1 MPVQQ
6 SPRWETVVLEDA
18 TLIRRLEELE
28 EQSAGERVREAVQ
41 QLEKA
46 GIIDE
51 KGRRVS
57 QDLPPDMREGS
68 TCEL

>member
-6 SPRWETVVLEDA
+6 SPAWDTVIPQDA
-18 TLIRRLEELE
+18 TEVRRLEELE
-28 EQSAGERVREAVQ
+28 EQAAGERIRDAVQ

-46 GIIDE
+46 GIIDD

-57 QDLPPDMREGS
+57 QDLPQDMREGS

>member
-6 SPRWETVVLEDA
+6 FPGWDTEILDDETA
-18 TLIRRLEELE
+18 IRRLEELE
-28 EQSAGERVREAVQ
+28 EQSAGIRVREAVQ

-68 TCEL
+68 NCEL